1 MTEKLRLVT
10 NDDLDARRRALNA
23 EYDEDYYERGVMVGK
38 SGYMNYSWMPE
49 LTIRMAHFIITSLGI
64 RASDH
69 VLDYG
74 CAKGYLVR
82 ALRLLGVNAEGVD
95 VSRYA
100 IDNVDGQVK
109 AHCRLIA
116 GSTDP
121 QLFKGQ
127 YDWMIAKDVF
137 EHILEADLCTL
148 LQQAHPNCRRMFV
161 AVPLAADDHCNRF
174 IVPEYDK
181 DITHITIKSAGWWT
195 KLFEDAGWKIDHFSH
210 SFPGVKE
217 NWTGTWENG
226 NAFYCLSSG
235 RS

>member
-10 NDDLDARRRALNA
+10 ENDLDARRRALNA
-23 EYDEDYYERGVMVGK
+23 EYDEDYYERGVVVGK

-49 LTIRMAHFIITSLGI
+49 LTIRMAHFMITTLDIKSTD
-64 RASDH
+64 R

-100 IDNVDGQVK
+100 IDNVDGAVK

-116 GSTDP
+116 DSADA

-127 YDWMIAKDVF
+127 YDLMIAKDVF
-137 EHILEADLCTL
+137 EHILEDDLRTL
-148 LQQAHPNCRRMFV
+148 LKHAHPNCKRMFV
-161 AVPLAADDHCNRF
+161 AVPLAADDHCNSF
-174 IVPEYDK
+174 IVPEYNK
-181 DITHITIKSAGWWT
+181 DITHITIKSSGWWT
-195 KLFEDAGWKIDHFSH
+195 RLFEDAGWKVDHFSH
-210 SFPGVKE
+210 TFPGVKE
-217 NWTGTWENG
+217 NWTGAWVDG
-226 NAFYCLSSG
+226 NAFYSISSG
-235 RS
+235 KA